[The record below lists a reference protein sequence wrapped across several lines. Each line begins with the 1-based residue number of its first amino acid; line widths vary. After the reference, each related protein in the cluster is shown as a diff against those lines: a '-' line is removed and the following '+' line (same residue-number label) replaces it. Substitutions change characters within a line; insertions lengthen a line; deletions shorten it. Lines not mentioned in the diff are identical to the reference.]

1 MRYLGEWCYL
11 FCYCFFSISFLKNFL
26 AGFVAWKPLVV
37 AFVLGFDKAKIH
49 IANERKMVKGRV
61 HHIVAQSVVILIAL
75 KQ

>member
-1 MRYLGEWCYL
+1 MCYLGEWCYL
-11 FCYCFFSISFLKNFL
+11 FRYCFFSFLKYFL